1 MKKSK
6 LLFETTFDFD
16 LLGLV
21 APLKDYK
28 LAWLINTTFSAMF
41 FLLLS
46 GIIQDYKTLIL

>member
-6 LLFETTFDFD
+6 LLYETTFDFD

-28 LAWLINTTFSAMF
+28 LAWLINTT
-41 FLLLS
+41 L
-46 GIIQDYKTLIL
+46 GIRLKRLKIITWNS